1 MKKLKFVITLIL
13 LCVIS
18 NIAQADDY
26 DYKIKDLQEQIYELK
41 KIINSNK
48 SNSKNDII
56 NGLKVEGRIHV
67 NGSWYKKNQELKSYN
82 TDSDYNDKFSIKRAR
97 LTISKEIKNFLF
109 QIEGNFDGD
118 NAYLGETFIGYKI
131 NNEMTLKFGQII
143 SPSFIEREKSSN
155 TMATI
160 DSNAIEQ
167 LGWIPEY
174 LIGLNYLWKS
184 DKFGLSTGIFGNGT
198 NNENELENDMNYN
211 LSFRT
216 FYTPIR
222 DYNYVV
228 HFGLDLSYQNYKKD
242 KINNPE
248 QISQSYY
255 YGLELA
261 FKYKFMTLTNEYIKN
276 YYKYEKDRFNGNR
289 FNFYGLSSEFTINLT
304 GEVTSYNNAGY
315 FDEINVNH
323 PISKG
328 GFGAFQAVFRYSF
341 ANGKDTSHGFLD
353 NIGTKYDYTIGLTWI
368 PENNIRLLMNYSKNF
383 ITAPNY
389 SYKGKYDAFKIELRA
404 YF

>member
-1 MKKLKFVITLIL
+1 MKKLKFIITLIL

-222 DYNYVV
+222 NYNYVV
-228 HFGLDLSYQNYKKD
+228 HFGLDLSYQNYRKNKTD
-242 KINNPE
+242 NPE

-276 YYKYEKDRFNGNR
+276 YYKYEKDRFNGNI

-304 GEVTSYNNAGY
+304 GEITSYNNAGY
-315 FDEINVNH
+315 FDEINVKH

-328 GFGAFQAVFRYSF
+328 GFGAFQTVFRYSF
-341 ANGKDTSHGFLD
+341 ANGKDISHGFLD

-368 PENNIRLLMNYSKNF
+368 PENNIRLLINYSKNF